1 MKDISL
7 CGLGNALVD
16 LFVDLDEPRFT
27 QLGFERSTMRLVSAQ
42 EQSQLLEVL
51 HAHNPRKVS
60 GGSVANSLIAFSQLG
75 GKAAF
80 LSSVGND
87 ALGTFYRKEFE
98 SLSIEFPSKTTSSG
112 PTGTCVALITP
123 DAERTMR
130 TCLGATA
137 ELSAIHLD
145 EATIARSEWLFI
157 EGYVLSNPELGHGAV
172 REALRLAKAH
182 NTKIALTCSE
192 AWVIGGFRA
201 AVDEAISACSLVFAN
216 EEESKALTGEATAQ
230 AAFKK
235 LSLSIPNLV
244 LTMGANGALVK
255 WGETETHIKAVPC
268 TPRDLTGAGD
278 MLAGAFL
285 AGVLRGQTAIDAG
298 NRAAMLS
305 SRVISQVGARLER
318 V

>member
-16 LFVDLDEPRFT
+16 LFVDIDELRFSE
-27 QLGFERSTMRLVSAQ
+27 LGFERSTMRLVSAAEQ
-42 EQSQLLEVL
+42 EQLLETL

-80 LSSVGND
+80 LSSVGSD
-87 ALGTFYRKEFE
+87 SLGEFYRKEFE
-98 SLSIEFPSKTTSSG
+98 TLGIEFLSKATSAG

-137 ELSAIHLD
+137 ELGTNHLD
-145 EATIARSEWLFI
+145 EGTIARSEWLFV

-172 REALRLAKAH
+172 REAVRMAKAH

-192 AWVIGGFRA
+192 AWVINGFRDFF
-201 AVDEAISACSLVFAN
+201 DETLSACSLVFAN

-235 LSLSIPNLV
+235 LTQSVPNV
-244 LTMGANGALVK
+244 VVTMGPDGAWVK
-255 WGETETHIKAVPC
+255 WGTAEAHIKSVPC

-285 AGVLRGQTAIDAG
+285 AGVLRGESVENAG
-298 NRAAMLS
+298 NKAAALA
-305 SRVISQVGARLER
+305 SRVISQIGARLER